1 MDIGLRKGGRVRFQE
16 MPRKLATTR
25 KGLAQVVTT
34 LMLLVFSILLSGIAI
49 YYSINIVSVRLQT
62 EEVRVNKEEIWVNST
77 GAVGAF
83 RVQNL
88 GGRDILID
96 KIEIRGVAE
105 TWSDVFFNRL
115 VAGTSVNADL
125 NVTSYGNLMGQPV
138 IDGRMYN
145 PASNDIP
152 LGSGLDL
159 LIYIKG
165 PDNVQMEDIGTTVS
179 ISVHTMNAQYIT
191 ECNVKSAS

>member
-1 MDIGLRKGGRVRFQE
+1 

>member
-1 MDIGLRKGGRVRFQE
+1 

-62 EEVRVNKEEIWVNST
+62 EEVRVTKEEIWVNST

-83 RVQNL
+83 RIQNL

-96 KIEIRGVAE
+96 KIEIRGVTE

-115 VAGTSVNADL
+115 AAGTSVNADL
-125 NVTSYGNLMGQPV
+125 NVTSYDNLTGQPV